1 MQDVVKLY
9 SDEARQL
16 DRRYA
21 AAAEA
26 VRQNKDLT
34 NAAKMERLQA
44 IELDR
49 RQAVQAL
56 RDEAQNV
63 IADTR
68 QAAQTAL
75 NAERKRQAEERRA
88 LLGDA
93 LYAQLLR
100 EELSASS
107 PDEIRQ
113 RLASA
118 SSPWERQL
126 VLDYGSLELRRRTAG
141 RTPDAAE
148 FGAMQE
154 LRQQTPERVRELQ
167 QQLQT
172 LDGFDVASLDRRGEA
187 QRIGAVYGVNAAFV
201 PDVAGEDGAE

>member
-1 MQDVVKLY
+1 VQDVVKLY

-100 EELSASS
+100 DELSASS

-126 VLDYGSLELRRRTAG
+126 VLDYGSLELRRRTAD

-154 LRQQTPERVRELQ
+154 LRQQTPERMRELQ

>member
-68 QAAQTAL
+68 QAAQTAPV
-75 NAERKRQAEERRA
+75 QRRS
-88 LLGDA
+88 G
-93 LYAQLLR
+93 
-100 EELSASS
+100 AS
-107 PDEIRQ
+107 
-113 RLASA
+113 
-118 SSPWERQL
+118 
-126 VLDYGSLELRRRTAG
+126 
-141 RTPDAAE
+141 
-148 FGAMQE
+148 
-154 LRQQTPERVRELQ
+154 
-167 QQLQT
+167 
-172 LDGFDVASLDRRGEA
+172 
-187 QRIGAVYGVNAAFV
+187 
-201 PDVAGEDGAE
+201 

>member
-1 MQDVVKLY
+1 MQDVVSVY
-9 SDEARQL
+9 RDEARQL
-16 DRRYA
+16 DAKYG

-26 VRQNKDLT
+26 VRQNRELT
-34 NAAKMERLQA
+34 DAAKLARLQQ
-44 IELDR
+44 IEQDR

-56 RDEAQNV
+56 RDEAQDM
-63 IADTR
+63 IADAR

-75 NAERKRQAEERRA
+75 NAERKRLAEDKRA

-100 EELSASS
+100 DELSASS

-126 VLDYGSLELRRRTAG
+126 VLDYGSLELRRRTAD
-141 RTPDAAE
+141 RTPDAQE

-154 LRQQTPERVRELQ
+154 LRQQTPERMRELQ
-167 QQLQT
+167 QQLQR

-201 PDVAGEDGAE
+201 PDVAGAEQEA